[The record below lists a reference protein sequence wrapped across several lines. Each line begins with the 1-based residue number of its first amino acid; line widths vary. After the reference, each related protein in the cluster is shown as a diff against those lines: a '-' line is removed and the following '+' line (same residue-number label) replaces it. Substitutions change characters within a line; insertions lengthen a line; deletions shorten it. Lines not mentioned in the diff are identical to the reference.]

1 MKNKNWLI
9 GVALVMT
16 GLLLFSSGC
25 STPQG
30 AQGAGLGAVVGG
42 VSGAL
47 IDKGNPW
54 RGAAIGG
61 GLGAVFGGGLGEIA
75 GSSQSY
81 NPPPQQGYYQSP
93 PPAPGGYY
101 TPPPPRYGY
110 YSPPPP
116 PPRYYY
122 YR

>member
-1 MKNKNWLI
+1 MKSQF
-9 GVALVMT
+9 GFMVSGLVLA
-16 GLLLFSSGC
+16 GCLLFAAGC

-47 IDKGNPW
+47 IDPGNPW

-61 GLGAVFGGGLGEIA
+61 GLGAVLGGGLGEIA
-75 GSSQSY
+75 GSASNY
-81 NPPPQQGYYQSP
+81 RP
-93 PPAPGGYY
+93 PPAQSYY
-101 TPPPPRYGY
+101 PPPPPRPRGYYAPPPGYGY
-110 YSPPPP
+110 NAPP

-122 YR
+122 R

>member
-1 MKNKNWLI
+1 MKGKNWMI
-9 GVALVMT
+9 GLVLMMT
-16 GLLLFSSGC
+16 GFLLFSSGC
-25 STPQG
+25 ATQQG

-75 GSSQSY
+75 GSTQNY

-93 PPAPGGYY
+93 PPPQGGYY
-101 TPPPPRYGY
+101 APPPPRYGY

-122 YR
+122 R

>member
-1 MKNKNWLI
+1 MKHTT
-9 GVALVMT
+9 AYPLV
-16 GLLLFSSGC
+16 GLCLAGMLLFSSGC
-25 STPQG
+25 ATQQG

-75 GSSQSY
+75 GSSQNV
-81 NPPPQQGYYQSP
+81 NPPPQGYYNSP
-93 PPAPGGYY
+93 PPRHGRYY
-101 TPPPPRYGY
+101 APPPPDYGY
-110 YSPPPP
+110 YSAPPP

-122 YR
+122 R